1 MSRWS
6 RPPKKERTALMARFD
21 GGSGLLALG
30 NQVIKPLSNV
40 LVPEQVG
47 GAPAML
53 GQRVDETDVAVNRAL
68 GLAVEREI
76 LNELLA

>member
-1 MSRWS
+1 
-6 RPPKKERTALMARFD
+6 
-21 GGSGLLALG
+21 
-30 NQVIKPLSNV
+30 
-40 LVPEQVG
+40 
-47 GAPAML
+47 ML